1 MKRKT
6 LFLLS
11 VLTISVTLLSGCKST
26 NSPENSET
34 IETTAIESEATEET
48 EIITETVEKIE
59 TETTSGDDMG
69 LGETPPYEVVEQ
81 GDYPDNR
88 SDHQANWD
96 IYKTYFDD
104 FSAYGT
110 DFAGKED
117 NDLPY
122 CGNTGY
128 NAKFLQ
134 ERTTDKGYTV
144 LYDTNTGKVYYSS
157 MILPTGSG
165 YDEEKSSNALVQYIL
180 DNDIFSVYD
189 LTYSQFQEILGV
201 YNGD

>member
-1 MKRKT
+1 MKRK
-6 LFLLS
+6 
-11 VLTISVTLLSGCKST
+11 ISVTILSLIMGLSIVACGKQ
-26 NSPENSET
+26 
-34 IETTAIESEATEET
+34 ETTATTEAVPATVESVQAETTEE
-48 EIITETVEKIE
+48 IK
-59 TETTSGDDMG
+59 ETTDDTVVSDDNASTS
-69 LGETPPYEVVEQ
+69 ETTTTTRT
-81 GDYPDNR
+81 DYPDSR

-96 IYKTYFDD
+96 VYKKYFDD
-104 FSAYGT
+104 FSVYGT
-110 DFAGKED
+110 DTAGKEY

-144 LYDTNTGKVYYSS
+144 MYDTNTGKVYYSS
-157 MILPTGSG
+157 MILPTGDG

>member
-1 MKRKT
+1 M
-6 LFLLS
+6 
-11 VLTISVTLLSGCKST
+11 
-26 NSPENSET
+26 
-34 IETTAIESEATEET
+34 
-48 EIITETVEKIE
+48 
-59 TETTSGDDMG
+59 
-69 LGETPPYEVVEQ
+69 
-81 GDYPDNR
+81 
-88 SDHQANWD
+88 
-96 IYKTYFDD
+96 
-104 FSAYGT
+104 YGT
-110 DFAGKED
+110 DTAGKEY

-144 LYDTNTGKVYYSS
+144 MYDTNTGKVYYSS
-157 MILPTGSG
+157 MILPTGDG

>member
-1 MKRKT
+1 MKRKIIIT
-6 LFLLS
+6 ILCLTMGLS
-11 VLTISVTLLSGCKST
+11 IVACGKQKTTSTTESVQ
-26 NSPENSET
+26 SET
-34 IETTAIESEATEET
+34 
-48 EIITETVEKIE
+48 TVTDE
-59 TETTSGDDMG
+59 TETTDDQV
-69 LGETPPYEVVEQ
+69 LSDDNASTSETTTMTRT
-81 GDYPDNR
+81 DYPDSNV
-88 SDHQANWD
+88 SHQKAWD
-96 IYKTYFDD
+96 VYKKYFDD
-104 FSAYGT
+104 FSVYGT
-110 DFAGKED
+110 DTAGKGY

-157 MILPTGSG
+157 MILPTGDG

>member
-1 MKRKT
+1 MKRKIIIT
-6 LFLLS
+6 ILCLTMGLS
-11 VLTISVTLLSGCKST
+11 IVACGKQKTTSTTESVQ
-26 NSPENSET
+26 SET
-34 IETTAIESEATEET
+34 
-48 EIITETVEKIE
+48 TVTDD
-59 TETTSGDDMG
+59 TETTEDQVLSDDNASTS
-69 LGETPPYEVVEQ
+69 ETTTMTRT
-81 GDYPDNR
+81 DYPDSNV
-88 SDHQANWD
+88 SHQKVWD
-96 IYKTYFDD
+96 VYKKYFDD
-104 FSAYGT
+104 FSVYGT
-110 DFAGKED
+110 DTAGKGD

-122 CGNTGY
+122 CGDTGY
-128 NAKFLQ
+128 DPKGTILQ

-144 LYDTNTGKVYYSS
+144 LYDTDTGKVYYSS

>member
-1 MKRKT
+1 MKRK
-6 LFLLS
+6 
-11 VLTISVTLLSGCKST
+11 ISVTILSLIMGLSIVACGKQ
-26 NSPENSET
+26 
-34 IETTAIESEATEET
+34 ETTATTEAVPATVESIQAETTEE
-48 EIITETVEKIE
+48 IK
-59 TETTSGDDMG
+59 ETTDDTVVSDDNASTS
-69 LGETPPYEVVEQ
+69 ETTTTTKT
-81 GDYPDNR
+81 DYPDSR

-96 IYKTYFDD
+96 VYKKYFDD
-104 FSAYGT
+104 FSVYGT
-110 DFAGKED
+110 DTAGKEY

-144 LYDTNTGKVYYSS
+144 MYDTNTGKVYYSS
-157 MILPTGSG
+157 MILPTGDG